1 MSFLQ
6 FVWSKKWFDLNSSA
20 AVVATASVSAA
31 TVKMMNSPNLCIT
44 VLSLKCNY
52 EDSRSFCHQIK
63 SHIGW
68 KDEVKTKQVI
78 TFSRPQTNWGGL
90 QTTQDPPTSVGLRA
104 RESDNLLRFDIVFS
118 ANMSFDLVTK
128 TSTIFIIAFQRK
140 YHDAEIGRFHR
151 FDCGSTCS
159 CCDHNCRRG
168 IKVSPF
174 FRPDILQKWHI
185 WEKIWLC
192 NFDYFY

>member
-20 AVVATASVSAA
+20 AVVVTASVSAA

-78 TFSRPQTNWGGL
+78 TFSRPQTNWGGRVDHYSL
-90 QTTQDPPTSVGLRA
+90 TLVNFPPCDFDHFAPYFGQFPPLRLTLLPPVKWLPSPFSIVSKITILSVFHK
-104 RESDNLLRFDIVFS
+104 LLR
-118 ANMSFDLVTK
+118 
-128 TSTIFIIAFQRK
+128 RK
-140 YHDAEIGRFHR
+140 E
-151 FDCGSTCS
+151 
-159 CCDHNCRRG
+159 
-168 IKVSPF
+168 
-174 FRPDILQKWHI
+174 L
-185 WEKIWLC
+185 
-192 NFDYFY
+192 